1 LNFQTKSRLLCPD
14 SALLKINQR
23 EIYLKIYCK
32 KLSGT
37 AQLPKYGRDGDA
49 GLDLH
54 SNQSA
59 VLDPNSRQL
68 IKTGIAMAIPKG
80 YVGLVWDRGGMA
92 AKKGIT
98 TMAGVVDSN
107 YRGEVGVVLLN
118 TTNEPYVITA
128 GDRIAQMLIQPVV
141 NAVLEQVEELDET
154 NRGAGAYGSSGK

>member
-1 LNFQTKSRLLCPD
+1 M
-14 SALLKINQR
+14 
-23 EIYLKIYCK
+23 

-37 AQLPKYGRDGDA
+37 ALLPKYGRNGDA

-54 SNQSA
+54 ANQDV
-59 VLDPNSRQL
+59 VLDPNCRQL
-68 IKTGIAMAIPKG
+68 IKTGIAMAIPDG
-80 YVGLVWDRGGMA
+80 YVGLIWDRGGMA
-92 AKKGIT
+92 AKNGIT

-118 TTNEPYVITA
+118 TTSESYVITA

-141 NAVLEQVEELDET
+141 SAILEQVEELDAT

>member
-1 LNFQTKSRLLCPD
+1 MKIKWQLD
-14 SALLKINQR
+14 STRSKINKREVSLKID
-23 EIYLKIYCK
+23 CK
-32 KLSGT
+32 LLSGT

-49 GLDLH
+49 GLDLYA
-54 SNQSA
+54 NQNA

-68 IKTGIAMAIPKG
+68 IKTGIVMAIPKG
-80 YVGLVWDRGGMA
+80 CVGLIWDRGGMA
-92 AKKGIT
+92 AKNGIT

-118 TTNEPYVITA
+118 TTSEPYVITA

>member
-1 LNFQTKSRLLCPD
+1 
-14 SALLKINQR
+14 LKIH
-23 EIYLKIYCK
+23 CK

-54 SNQSA
+54 SNQN
-59 VLDPNSRQL
+59 VVIDPDSRRL
-68 IKTGIAMAIPKG
+68 VKTGIALAIPKG
-80 YVGLVWDRGGMA
+80 YVGLIWDRGGMA
-92 AKKGIT
+92 AKNGIT

-118 TTNEPYVITA
+118 TTREPYAVTT

-141 NAVLEQVEELDET
+141 SAVLEQVEELDET
-154 NRGAGAYGSSGK
+154 NRGAGAYGSSGI